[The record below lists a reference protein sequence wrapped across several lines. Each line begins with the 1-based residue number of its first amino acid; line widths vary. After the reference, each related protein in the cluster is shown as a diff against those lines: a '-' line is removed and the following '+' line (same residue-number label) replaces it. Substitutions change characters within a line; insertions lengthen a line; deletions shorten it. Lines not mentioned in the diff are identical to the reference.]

1 MERVELAIVRH
12 LEEGRLSIVDD
23 LTIFGMD
30 SHTFAIKVGV
40 LVAVVIIAAMVQ
52 HFAVRGVKR
61 LARRSDHMP
70 QGSII
75 ENIVRVTIWLIALAI
90 CLEPVFGVKP
100 SALVAS
106 LGVVSIAVSLGLKD
120 TISNLIGG
128 MTLMLSDVISVGD
141 YVTIGTI
148 TGTVT
153 DLSWRH
159 TVVTNRLGD
168 RVVIPNSVLNT
179 TAIVRLPQKSEA
191 RGTVEFT
198 MEPGR
203 DTDAVARDI
212 YDTIT
217 GAGIE
222 ELSRD
227 PAMKTSVFFESIT
240 PYGIQGYVYFYVK
253 EGIPLAGVKNKIV
266 RAIADKPY
274 FSTLGLGDSGDEGG
288 KA

>member
-1 MERVELAIVRH
+1 MDPEIV
-12 LEEGRLSIVDD
+12 
-23 LTIFGMD
+23 
-30 SHTFAIKVGV
+30 AIKVGFLLAV
-40 LVAVVIIAAMVQ
+40 IAIALVIQ
-52 HFAVRGVKR
+52 HFVVKGINKLAEKYDR
-61 LARRSDHMP
+61 LR

-75 ENIVRVTIWLIALAI
+75 ENIVRVTIWVIAIIA
-90 CLEPVFGVKP
+90 CLEPVFGIKP
-100 SALVAS
+100 SALIAS
-106 LGVVSIAVSLGLKD
+106 LGIVSIAVSLGLKD

-141 YVTIGTI
+141 YVTIDSI

-179 TAIVRLPQKSEA
+179 TAIVRLPQASES

-198 MEPGR
+198 MEPTR
-203 DTDAVARDI
+203 DTDKVARDM

-222 ELSRD
+222 ELSDD
-227 PAMKTSVFFESIT
+227 PELKTSVFFESIT
-240 PYGIQGYVYFYVK
+240 PYGIKGYIYFYVK
-253 EGIPLAGVKNKIV
+253 EGIPQAGVKNKIV
-266 RAIADKPY
+266 RALSDKPY
-274 FSTLGLGDSGDEGG
+274 FTTIASGTGEE
-288 KA
+288 KAEQA

>member
-1 MERVELAIVRH
+1 
-12 LEEGRLSIVDD
+12 
-23 LTIFGMD
+23 
-30 SHTFAIKVGV
+30 
-40 LVAVVIIAAMVQ
+40 
-52 HFAVRGVKR
+52 
-61 LARRSDHMP
+61 
-70 QGSII
+70 
-75 ENIVRVTIWLIALAI
+75 
-90 CLEPVFGVKP
+90 
-100 SALVAS
+100 
-106 LGVVSIAVSLGLKD
+106 
-120 TISNLIGG
+120 
-128 MTLMLSDVISVGD
+128 VGD

-212 YDTIT
+212 YDTIA

-227 PAMKTSVFFESIT
+227 PEMRTSVFFESIT

-266 RAIADKPY
+266 RAIANKPY
-274 FSTLGLGDSGDEGG
+274 FSTLGLSDSSDEGE